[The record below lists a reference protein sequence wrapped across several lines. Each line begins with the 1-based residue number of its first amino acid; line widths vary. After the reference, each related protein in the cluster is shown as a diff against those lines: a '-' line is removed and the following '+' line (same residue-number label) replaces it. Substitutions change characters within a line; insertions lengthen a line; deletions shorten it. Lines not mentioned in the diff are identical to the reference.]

1 MQGEARRTRSTLP
14 ATSSGSHLEAFGWTE
29 WGLLTGIALIW
40 GSSFLL
46 IDVGLDAFNPGVVTM
61 ARVGLG
67 ALTLSMFRRA
77 RGPIDAADRRR
88 VAGLGLI
95 WIAIPL
101 TLFPI
106 AQQWIDSS
114 VAGMLN
120 GGMPI
125 ATAAWA
131 TVLLGRLPGWKQLVG
146 IAIGFLGVVAI
157 FFPEVRDSSASA
169 LGAALVVVA
178 VILYGLSANLA
189 VPLQQRYGALPV
201 LFRAQ
206 LSALVVVVP
215 LGLVQIPGSSWAWD
229 SALAMVPLGALS
241 TGLAFVLMS
250 ILVGRAGAPRGSIAI
265 YFVPVVAIVLGVV
278 VLGERVAPLALVGTA
293 LVVLGAWVTSRR
305 EDPVESVTVTNSGMG

>member
-1 MQGEARRTRSTLP
+1 MQEEDQRTRSPLP
-14 ATSSGSHLEAFGWTE
+14 PTSGGTHTDAFGWAE
-29 WGLLTGIALIW
+29 WGLLAGIALIW

-46 IDVGLDAFNPGVVTM
+46 MAVGLEAFNPGVVTM

-67 ALTLSMFRRA
+67 AATLALFRQSRA
-77 RGPIDAADRRR
+77 PIDPGDRRR
-88 VAGLGLI
+88 VALLGMI

-125 ATAAWA
+125 AAAAWA
-131 TVLLGRLPGWKQLVG
+131 TILLRRIPGWRQLLG
-146 IAIGFLGVVAI
+146 IAIGFAGILAI
-157 FFPEVRDSSASA
+157 FLPEIQDSSATA
-169 LGAALVVVA
+169 LGAALVIVA
-178 VILYGLSANLA
+178 VVLYGLSANLA

-206 LSALVVVVP
+206 LAALVLVVP
-215 LGLVQIPGSSWAWD
+215 LGVIQIPGSTWQWN
-229 SALAMVPLGALS
+229 SALAMIPLGALS

-250 ILVGRAGAPRGSIAI
+250 ILVGRVGGTRGSVAI
-265 YFVPVVAIVLGVV
+265 YFVPVVAIALGVL
-278 VLGERVAPLALVGTA
+278 VLGEETVPLALVGTG
-293 LVVLGAWVTSRR
+293 LVVLGAWITSRR
-305 EDPVESVTVTNSGMG
+305 ETSVTSVTVTN